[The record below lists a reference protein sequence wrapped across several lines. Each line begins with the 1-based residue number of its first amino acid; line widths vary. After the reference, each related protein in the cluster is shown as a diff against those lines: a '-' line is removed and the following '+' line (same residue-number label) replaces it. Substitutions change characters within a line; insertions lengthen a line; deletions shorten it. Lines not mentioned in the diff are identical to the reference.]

1 MANTASENDARA
13 SRSCTGT
20 DPIAEAALKKKI
32 RKAVFPVGGLGTR
45 FLPVTKAMPKEMLPV
60 VDKPLIQYAVEEAL
74 AAGIEEIIFVTGR
87 GKDAIENFFDLA
99 NFLTEQK
106 FIVVRLGNQFPH
118 ALANLTIVHDSAFRN
133 VDGPDASGMGLDLE
147 KSFPVDDFAIHPIF
161 LSPPVDFF
169 HPWNFFFIQGHDDLA
184 AKFVLD
190 TVFLAKIL
198 HGQFAFAAIDRLEGT
213 GFVINSGMKD
223 AGIMSGLVL
232 GQK

>member
-1 MANTASENDARA
+1 MKARA
-13 SRSCTGT
+13 VNQKTAFDFSLVGL
-20 DPIAEAALKKKI
+20 DQQAL
-32 RKAVFPVGGLGTR
+32 
-45 FLPVTKAMPKEMLPV
+45 
-60 VDKPLIQYAVEEAL
+60 
-74 AAGIEEIIFVTGR
+74 R
-87 GKDAIENFFDLA
+87 GFFDLA

-106 FIVVRLGNQFPH
+106 FIVVTLGNQFPH
-118 ALANLTIVHDSAFRN
+118 ALANLTIVHDSAFRD
-133 VDGPDASGMGLDLE
+133 VYGPDACGMRLDLE

-161 LSPPVDFF
+161 LSPPVDLF
-169 HPWNFFFIQGHDDLA
+169 HPRNFLFAQGYDDLA

-190 TVFLAKIL
+190 TVFLAKSL